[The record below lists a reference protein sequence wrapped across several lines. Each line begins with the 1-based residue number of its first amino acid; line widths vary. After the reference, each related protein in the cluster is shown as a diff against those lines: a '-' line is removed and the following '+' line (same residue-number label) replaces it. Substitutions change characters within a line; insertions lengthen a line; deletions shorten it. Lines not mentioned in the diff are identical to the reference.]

1 MDEKNHY
8 RRHGPG
14 MVSMGSEDLLT
25 TASRHS
31 VVYTLPAPPNITNSS
46 STSVIPVALQHDL
59 HPQKKQNF
67 TTELPPLVDST
78 VERAP
83 KSLSRANGEVTFLDY
98 LFVDDKLVGATLAKM
113 SDMLDSYF
121 SDR

>member
-1 MDEKNHY
+1 
-8 RRHGPG
+8 

-25 TASRHS
+25 TASRQS
-31 VVYTLPAPPNITNSS
+31 AVYTLPAPPNITNST
-46 STSVIPVALQHDL
+46 STSTSLIQPALQHDMQP
-59 HPQKKQNF
+59 HKKQNI